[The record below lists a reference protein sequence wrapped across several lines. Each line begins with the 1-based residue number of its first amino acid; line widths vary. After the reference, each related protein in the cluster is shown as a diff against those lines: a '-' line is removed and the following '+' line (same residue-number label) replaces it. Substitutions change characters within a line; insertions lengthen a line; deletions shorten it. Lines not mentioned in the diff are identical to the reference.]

1 MQEISILEETYLIP
15 FFVLAPTLNISSK
28 IFLPFYRKVCR
39 NCKCPKEDHQAS
51 SSSAG
56 FIDPLVMSAGAQP
69 NLVQPPGSETPGG
82 SSPTTSGTSSANGNA
97 LNNSID
103 SANPKSLSGTGSTL
117 GSGGTTNSA
126 DGNHAGSGTVDIP
139 RQIPNQHSDDDSGCA
154 LEEYTW
160 VPPGLKP
167 DQVRFPSIQQNVYD
181 ISRLEQNVFVI
192 ILINV
197 VNVRSGC
204 LNNPS

>member
-1 MQEISILEETYLIP
+1 MPPRLT
-15 FFVLAPTLNISSK
+15 PTLNISSK
-28 IFLPFYRKVCR
+28 IFLSFYRKVCR

-167 DQVRFPSIQQNVYD
+167 DQVRFPSIYQSICEIFRPYCVRYT
-181 ISRLEQNVFVI
+181 NVFC
-192 ILINV
+192 NDFDKY
-197 VNVRSGC
+197 S
-204 LNNPS
+204 

>member
-1 MQEISILEETYLIP
+1 
-15 FFVLAPTLNISSK
+15 
-28 IFLPFYRKVCR
+28 
-39 NCKCPKEDHQAS
+39 
-51 SSSAG
+51 
-56 FIDPLVMSAGAQP
+56 MSAGAQP

>member
-1 MQEISILEETYLIP
+1 
-15 FFVLAPTLNISSK
+15 
-28 IFLPFYRKVCR
+28 
-39 NCKCPKEDHQAS
+39 
-51 SSSAG
+51 
-56 FIDPLVMSAGAQP
+56 MSAGAQP

-103 SANPKSLSGTGSTL
+103 SANPKSLSGTGSTV
-117 GSGGTTNSA
+117 GSGGTGNST
-126 DGNHAGSGTVDIP
+126 DGNPGAGTVDIP

-167 DQVRFPSIQQNVYD
+167 DQVGFYFMWNHCYKKV
-181 ISRLEQNVFVI
+181 EFVVCHFSKI
-192 ILINV
+192 KSYHIKYKKFD
-197 VNVRSGC
+197 
-204 LNNPS
+204 

>member
-1 MQEISILEETYLIP
+1 MLFYYFLTICYYSII
-15 FFVLAPTLNISSK
+15 
-28 IFLPFYRKVCR
+28 YRKVCR
-39 NCKCPKEDHQAS
+39 NCKCPKEDHQATS
-51 SSSAG
+51 SSSG

-103 SANPKSLSGTGSTL
+103 SANPKSLSGTGSTV
-117 GSGGTTNSA
+117 GSGGTGNS
-126 DGNHAGSGTVDIP
+126 GEAGAGTVDIP

-167 DQVRFPSIQQNVYD
+167 DQVRLNFYNSLYHILKNTIRYIPFIMVLKLNQVESNF
-181 ISRLEQNVFVI
+181 RN
-192 ILINV
+192 LINK
-197 VNVRSGC
+197 NS
-204 LNNPS
+204 NINY

>member
-1 MQEISILEETYLIP
+1 MI
-15 FFVLAPTLNISSK
+15 VRSSK
-28 IFLPFYRKVCR
+28 YFDIHISNYNFSIYRKVCR
-39 NCKCPKEDHQAS
+39 NCKCPKEDHQATS
-51 SSSAG
+51 SSSG

-103 SANPKSLSGTGSTL
+103 SANPKSLSGTGSTV
-117 GSGGTTNSA
+117 GSGGTGNSA
-126 DGNHAGSGTVDIP
+126 EGNPGAGDIP

-167 DQVRFPSIQQNVYD
+167 DQVRLKSYVNLYPISKYHNSIYYIYNG
-181 ISRLEQNVFVI
+181 ITMK
-192 ILINV
+192 
-197 VNVRSGC
+197 SG
-204 LNNPS
+204 

>member
-1 MQEISILEETYLIP
+1 
-15 FFVLAPTLNISSK
+15 
-28 IFLPFYRKVCR
+28 
-39 NCKCPKEDHQAS
+39 
-51 SSSAG
+51 
-56 FIDPLVMSAGAQP
+56 MSAGAQP

-103 SANPKSLSGTGSTL
+103 STNPKSLSGTGSTV
-117 GSGGTTNSA
+117 GSGGTGNSTE
-126 DGNHAGSGTVDIP
+126 GNPGAGTVDIP

-167 DQVRFPSIQQNVYD
+167 DQVGVNFYRIIIIEEILKLHVIFEIQI
-181 ISRLEQNVFVI
+181 ISYEILEI
-192 ILINV
+192 
-197 VNVRSGC
+197 
-204 LNNPS
+204 